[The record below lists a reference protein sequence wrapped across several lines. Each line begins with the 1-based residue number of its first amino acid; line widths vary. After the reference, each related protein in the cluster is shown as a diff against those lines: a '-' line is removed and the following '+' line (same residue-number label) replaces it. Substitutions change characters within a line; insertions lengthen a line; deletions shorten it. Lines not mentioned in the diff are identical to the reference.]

1 MFYLMY
7 KSSNTHTQTHMEIK
21 NKGFQMSRVKK
32 TILIIIGSIFVVLGL
47 IGIFVPG
54 LPTTIFMI
62 LAAYCFVRSSERL
75 YNWVVENK
83 IFGHRVK
90 HFMETKTIPLHGKI
104 HSVSAMWIMVILSL
118 VFLKVS
124 IVVKIIIALAA
135 LIGTIVILSYPT
147 AKDV

>member
-1 MFYLMY
+1 MFY
-7 KSSNTHTQTHMEIK
+7 SINRFNDHAQTHVELK

-32 TILIIIGSIFVVLGL
+32 TILIIIGLIFVAFGL

-62 LAAYCFVRSSERL
+62 LAAYCFIRSSEKL

-83 IFGHRVK
+83 IFGQRVK
-90 HFMETKTIPLHGKI
+90 HFMETKTIPLRGKI
-104 HSVSAMWIMVILSL
+104 HSISAMWIMVILSL
-118 VFLKVS
+118 IFLKVNV
-124 IVVKIIIALAA
+124 VVKIIIALAA

-147 AKDV
+147 AKDI